1 MIAGCNFAKPASEF
15 ADLSHDGYIS
25 DLPASVPAARHVSE
39 GSHPS
44 DLLKGQ
50 KRNVP
55 YVGHWKGTV
64 SCGFT

>member
-1 MIAGCNFAKPASEF
+1 MITCYNFAE
-15 ADLSHDGYIS
+15 LENDGYIS
-25 DLPASVPAARHVSE
+25 ALPASVPAARHISA

-44 DLLKGQ
+44 GLLRGQ